1 MAPTLLMR
9 FLFVAVMR
17 LLRSFSLFPVLGA
30 RSLRCIMHVL
40 TPFGLLRFA
49 KMDRYLYD
57 NNLDGPIPSELGKLT
72 ALTRL

>member
-1 MAPTLLMR
+1 
-9 FLFVAVMR
+9 
-17 LLRSFSLFPVLGA
+17 
-30 RSLRCIMHVL
+30 MHAL

-72 ALTRL
+72 ALSYL